1 MRPRKL
7 PILTLLPL
15 AVLATA
21 CETLE
26 AVKPSAL
33 FAPAKPAA
41 PAPVRQVTAGGE
53 LVAYLAR
60 IRDLGE
66 KALAVETARQREA
79 ARTGPAD
86 IENVKLAIALALVPS
101 ADEGEIVALMEPV
114 ARKPAADD
122 DVRAMASFL
131 LVQAAERR
139 KLKEGVAAAGSRL
152 RDERRAHEAQKQ
164 RADALQERAAQ
175 LQQKIEA
182 LTELEKSLSDRQV
195 QNR

>member
-1 MRPRKL
+1 VRPGR
-7 PILTLLPL
+7 
-15 AVLATA
+15 AAVVLAA
-21 CETLE
+21 LLVAGCETLE
-26 AVKPSAL
+26 AVKPAAIL
-33 FAPAKPAA
+33 APERPTPP
-41 PAPVRQVTAGGE
+41 PAPRVTAGGE

-60 IRDLGE
+60 IRDMGE
-66 KALAVETARQREA
+66 RPLAAETARQREA
-79 ARTGPAD
+79 ARAAGND
-86 IENVKLAIALALVPS
+86 VENVKLALALALVPA
-101 ADEGEIVALMEPV
+101 ADEGEIVTLMEPV
-114 ARKPAADD
+114 ARKPTADD
-122 DVRAMASFL
+122 DVRALASFL

-139 KLKEGVAAAGSRL
+139 RLKEGAAAAGSRL

>member
-1 MRPRKL
+1 MKARKIPAL
-7 PILTLLPL
+7 LLLPL

-26 AVKPSAL
+26 AVKPAAI
-33 FAPAKPAA
+33 FAPAR
-41 PAPVRQVTAGGE
+41 PAPPPATRVTTGGE

-60 IRDLGE
+60 IRDMGDR
-66 KALAVETARQREA
+66 ALAAETSRQRDA
-79 ARTGPAD
+79 ARAAGSEV
-86 IENVKLAIALALVPS
+86 ENVKLALALALVP
-101 ADEGEIVALMEPV
+101 ATDEGEIVALMEPI
-114 ARKPAADD
+114 ARKPTADD

-139 KLKEGVAAAGSRL
+139 RLKEGAAAAGSRL